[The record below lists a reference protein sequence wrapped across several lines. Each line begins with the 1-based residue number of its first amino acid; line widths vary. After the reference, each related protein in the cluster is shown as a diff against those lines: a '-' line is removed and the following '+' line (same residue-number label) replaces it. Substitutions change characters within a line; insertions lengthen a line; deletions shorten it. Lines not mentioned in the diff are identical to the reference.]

1 MAAMQPQLDDRPPAD
16 DRGRRPWSPIAI
28 GWRRASAPVRDGLP
42 RVRVAAREMWRDEPD
57 WITVSPPS
65 DLPRR
70 VLRNEVIIV
79 FLLSLGASAV
89 YAIVQLLADLTAR
102 GGLAHATATL
112 NVSQAPGRPW
122 LDLTYQLLGIFFALV
137 PVALAIHL
145 LRRDHGNPTLVLG
158 LDARRP
164 GRDIGIGVTLALCIG
179 VPGIGL
185 YVAGRA
191 LGIGATV
198 VPAALPHIWWAIPV
212 LVLSAI
218 QNATVE
224 ETIVVGYLLTRL
236 RDLRWRTPAAIG
248 MSALIRGSYHLYQ
261 GFGAF
266 IGNGIMGLIF

>member
-1 MAAMQPQLDDRPPAD
+1 
-16 DRGRRPWSPIAI
+16 
-28 GWRRASAPVRDGLP
+28 
-42 RVRVAAREMWRDEPD
+42 MWRDDPD
-57 WITVSPPS
+57 WVAVSPRS
-65 DLPRR
+65 DLPRT

-89 YAIVQLLADLTAR
+89 YAVVQLLADLTAR
-102 GGLAHATATL
+102 GGLSSAIAAL
-112 NVSQAPGRPW
+112 NTSQAPGRPY

-145 LRRDHGNPTLVLG
+145 LRRDHGDPLRVLG

-164 GRDIGIGVTLALCIG
+164 RRDLGIGVGLALVIG

-185 YVAGRA
+185 YVVARA
-191 LGIGATV
+191 LGISATV
-198 VPAALPHIWWAIPV
+198 VPASLPHIWWAIPV

-224 ETIVVGYLLTRL
+224 EVIVVGYLLTRL

-248 MSALIRGSYHLYQ
+248 LSALIRGSYHLYQ

-266 IGNGIMGLIF
+266 LGNAVMGLVFATFYRRYGRVTPLIVAHAILDIVSFVGYALLRPYLHNWFPGLVP